1 MLAYNYDPQTGEY
14 LGAEEAEPN
23 PLEPGEFLI
32 PGHATRVAPP
42 ATGADEAPF
51 FSAEENAWRVADV
64 GYRRAERVLDEI
76 RQRLAA
82 IGPLVDAYS
91 DLDALGKLDAD
102 GEIYLAALR
111 LYRVR
116 LRMLHTIP
124 GFPKNVTFP
133 TVPEIRAVP
142 PTPFQKNGG

>member
-32 PGHATRVAPP
+32 PGHATKVAPP

-51 FSAEENAWRVADV
+51 FSTDENAWKVVDV
-64 GYRRAERVLDEI
+64 GYRRVERVLDEI

-82 IGPLVDAYS
+82 IGPLVDAYA

-102 GEIYLAALR
+102 GEVYLAGLR

-116 LRMLHTIP
+116 LRMLQTTP
-124 GFPKNVTFP
+124 GFPDNVNFP
-133 TVPEIRAVP
+133 TVPQLRDVP
-142 PTPFQKNGG
+142 LTPFQKPGG